1 MKDQSV
7 KTYIGFATTGTVLTI
22 AGAISKILQLNIS
35 TPCFIIGFILIIYT
49 WIITIADIR
58 TKGIYNASFWLK
70 SILIFPYICP
80 LIYLIQRKRLTQP

>member
-58 TKGIYNASFWLK
+58 TKGIYNPSFWVK
-70 SILIFPYICP
+70 SMLFFPYICP
-80 LIYLIQRKRLTQP
+80 LIYLIRRQKLIQP

>member
-58 TKGIYNASFWLK
+58 TKGIYNAEF
-70 SILIFPYICP
+70 
-80 LIYLIQRKRLTQP
+80 